1 MRIAAIFLFFL
12 IYTVASAQRID
23 SVKITGHIQPDS
35 GYQYVPDRSDFR
47 LVPFNEDESVYLE
60 KANNDGTFNITVGIK
75 GIGYYELKFKNYKMA
90 LLLSPAEPVYQ
101 VIIKTDAQQQVK
113 SMKITGSK
121 ENDAYRLFRR
131 EELGLKDVLRDFKT
145 ECAGDGRSCLAK
157 YKKQMAAQNELMDY
171 LKIRFKGTY
180 TAGVLAALGYVPDLS
195 GPTTVATQ
203 MQKGFFEATD
213 FADSSLYLTPDLTNK
228 LSWYLDFIADSS
240 ATGRL
245 SFINSLMEKT
255 SGKFAAQK
263 GLLTTLFNLFL
274 DEYREPYIASLVQWS
289 NKQPGLNNTQPVM
302 AAKIKLVSNVLDGGL
317 APDVTGE
324 NLTAKTQNLLSTAKQ
339 NKLTLLIFWESDCP
353 HCRKSMPEFV
363 RLYKQYHTKGLEV
376 FAASLDTDKTKWKSF
391 IDANHLNWNNIV
403 LPEGSSAHADYFI
416 QYTPTV
422 VLING
427 KGQIVRRFIS
437 VEDLD
442 KAISEQL

>member
-12 IYTVASAQRID
+12 ISSVASAQRID
-23 SVKITGHIQPDS
+23 SVRITGRIQPDS
-35 GYQYVPDRSDFR
+35 GYQYVADKSDFR
-47 LVPFNEDESVYLE
+47 LVPYNEDESVYLE
-60 KANNDGTFNITVGIK
+60 KANNDGTFNIAAGIK
-75 GIGYYELKFKNYKMA
+75 GISYYELKFKNYKMP
-90 LLLSPAEPVYQ
+90 LLLSPAEAAYE
-101 VIIKTDAQQQVK
+101 VIIRTDAKQEVK

-145 ECAGDGRSCLAK
+145 ECAGDGRSCVAK

-180 TAGVLAALGYVPDLS
+180 TASVLTKLGYVPDLS
-195 GPTTVATQ
+195 STAAVTAQ
-203 MQKGFFEATD
+203 MQKGFFDATD
-213 FADSSLYLTPDLTNK
+213 FGDSSLYRTPDLTNK
-228 LSWYLDFIADSS
+228 ISWYLNYVADTS
-240 ATGRL
+240 AIGRL
-245 SFINSLMEKT
+245 NFINRLMEKT
-255 SGKFAAQK
+255 TGSPVAQK

-274 DEYREPYIASLVQWS
+274 DEYREPYIAGLVQWT
-289 NKQPGLNNTQPVM
+289 NMQPGLNEAQPVM
-302 AAKIKLVSNVLDGGL
+302 AAKIKLVANVLVGAA
-317 APDVTGE
+317 APEVTGE
-324 NLTAKTQNLLSTAKQ
+324 NLSGKAQNLLSTARQ

-353 HCRKSMPEFV
+353 HCRKAMPEFI
-363 RLYKQYHTKGLEV
+363 RLYKQYHPKGLEV
-376 FAASLDTDKTKWKSF
+376 FAVSLDTDKTKWKSF
-391 IDANHLNWNNIV
+391 VDANYLNWNNIV

-427 KGQIVRRFIS
+427 KGQILQRFIS

-442 KAISEQL
+442 KSISEQL